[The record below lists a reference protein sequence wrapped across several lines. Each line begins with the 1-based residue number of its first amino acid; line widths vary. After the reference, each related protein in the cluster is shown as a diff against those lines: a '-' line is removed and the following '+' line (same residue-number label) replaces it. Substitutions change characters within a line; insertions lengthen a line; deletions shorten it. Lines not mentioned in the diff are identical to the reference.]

1 MEDTRTE
8 KAFEEGT
15 QFYKRRPV
23 RVVVI
28 DALVVFVCFLLVAIF
43 IGWAVA
49 DAGAR
54 RAHKEARDIRRA
66 MISVG
71 TEYYAE
77 MGSIYDP
84 SKRTG
89 LADGAAERI
98 SDLSTRDGVVILYS
112 WDESSNTPLQFEYRK
127 GMYRVIYTD
136 AAVMNQVGAEGE
148 YVVYYSFELL
158 SFEAE

>member
-1 MEDTRTE
+1 MTDERSD
-8 KAFEEGT
+8 KAFVEGT
-15 QFYKRRPV
+15 TFYRKRPF
-23 RVVVI
+23 RVVTK
-28 DALVVFVCFLLVAIF
+28 DALIISVCFLLLAVF

-66 MISVG
+66 LNYVG
-71 TEYYAE
+71 TEYFAE

-98 SDLSTRDGVVILYS
+98 AELSTRDGQVILYS
-112 WDESSNTPLQFEYRK
+112 WDETTHMPLQFEYRT
-127 GMYRVIYTD
+127 GLYRVIYTD
-136 AAVMNQVGAEGE
+136 SSIVDDVGAEGD

-158 SFEAE
+158 RFEAE